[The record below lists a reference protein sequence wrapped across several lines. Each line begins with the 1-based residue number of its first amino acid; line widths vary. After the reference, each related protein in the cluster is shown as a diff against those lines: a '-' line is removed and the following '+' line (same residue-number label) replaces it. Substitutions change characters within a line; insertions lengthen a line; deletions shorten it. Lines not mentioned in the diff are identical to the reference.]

1 MGALRF
7 ATGRRVTIPTAITG
21 NAGTGLYSFRV
32 RSGPAGIT
40 LPATGVAGFIGTS
53 QATGSNGLATNPS
66 GQLRVYRSGTNLYG
80 STTALITSGVQFD
93 YTLTHLANGNWDI
106 FNNLTG
112 SATGQSGTY
121 TQTQA
126 WSGGVNALNQLGRS
140 SNTNTVYLVGDMEI
154 IAVTGLANAQEWQAD
169 LSGGTGLTLPT
180 VSGTNNGTLDGFGA
194 TDADNW
200 IGFTSAITST
210 INYDLGDFGFAAS
223 ANVTA
228 PVFTAAVDYDL
239 GAFGFDVSASN
250 SVPLVSA
257 DIAYS
262 IGDFGFDVV
271 ADNLAPSGG
280 ATVNFSIGD
289 FGFSVDAS
297 SSVPVVSAEAVF
309 DLGDFGFAVVAS
321 IASNNESASVAFDL
335 GSFGFAAS
343 ASVINPPIT
352 ATTAFD
358 MGNFGFSIVAA
369 LAAELATETGSKAFQ
384 RLVASRIDVD
394 AETGKVTVLNDD
406 GSASSLDLAGLKAE
420 LGNDPSYAPLLKS
433 GVVTFGGGN
442 ANGSQSGSASF
453 AAGKFGGSRDER
465 RQAIKAKFKLP
476 E

>member
-40 LPATGVAGFIGTS
+40 VPASGIAGFLGTD
-53 QATGSNGLATNPS
+53 QATGSNGPVVNAS
-66 GQLRVYRSGTNLYG
+66 GQIRVYRSGANLYG

-93 YTLTHLANGNWDI
+93 YTLTHLANGSWDI

-121 TQTQA
+121 TQSQV
-126 WSGGVNALNQLGRS
+126 WSNGANALNQIGRS
-140 SNTNTVYLVGDMEI
+140 SNTNAVYLVGDMEI

-210 INYDLGDFGFAAS
+210 VSYDIGDFGFAIS
-223 ANVTA
+223 ADNTA
-228 PVFTAAVDYDL
+228 PVFSATVDYDL

-271 ADNLAPSGG
+271 ADNLTPSGG
-280 ATVNFSIGD
+280 ATINFSIGD
-289 FGFSVDAS
+289 FGFSVDAN
-297 SSVPVVSAEAVF
+297 SSVPVVSADAAF
-309 DLGDFGFAVVAS
+309 DLGGFGFAVVAS
-321 IASNNESASVAFDL
+321 IASNDESASVAFDL

-358 MGNFGFSIVAA
+358 MGSFGFSVFATQPSEAA
-369 LAAELATETGSKAFQ
+369 PQDGASITFTEK
-384 RLVASRIDVD
+384 SRTIRFT
-394 AETGKVTVLNDD
+394 ENSRTI
-406 GSASSLDLAGLKAE
+406 
-420 LGNDPSYAPLLKS
+420 
-433 GVVTFGGGN
+433 
-442 ANGSQSGSASF
+442 
-453 AAGKFGGSRDER
+453 KF
-465 RQAIKAKFKLP
+465 
-476 E
+476 

>member
-7 ATGRRVTIPTAITG
+7 ATGRRVTIPTAMTG
-21 NAGTGLYSFRV
+21 NAGAGLYSFRV

-40 LPATGVAGFIGTS
+40 LPASGVAGFIGTS
-53 QATGSNGLATNPS
+53 QATGSNGLATNAS

-80 STTALITSGVQFD
+80 STTALIVSGVQFD

-126 WSGGVNALNQLGRS
+126 WSGGTNGLNQFGRS
-140 SNTNTVYLVGDMEI
+140 SNTNAVYLVGDMEI
-154 IAVTGLANAQEWQAD
+154 IAVTGLTNAQEWQAD

-200 IGFTSAITST
+200 IGFTSAVTST
-210 INYDLGDFGFAAS
+210 ISCDIGDFGFAIS
-223 ANVTA
+223 AGNTA
-228 PVFTAAVDYDL
+228 PAFSSSVNCDI
-239 GAFGFDVSASN
+239 GAFGFNVSASN

-297 SSVPVVSAEAVF
+297 SSVPVVSADAVF
-309 DLGDFGFAVVAS
+309 DLGDFGFSVVAN

-352 ATTAFD
+352 AATAFD
-358 MGNFGFSIVAA
+358 MGSFGFSIFATQPSEAA
-369 LAAELATETGSKAFQ
+369 PQDGASITFTEKSRTISFVEL
-384 RLVASRIDVD
+384 SRSIRFV
-394 AETGKVTVLNDD
+394 E
-406 GSASSLDLAGLKAE
+406 
-420 LGNDPSYAPLLKS
+420 
-433 GVVTFGGGN
+433 
-442 ANGSQSGSASF
+442 
-453 AAGKFGGSRDER
+453 GSR
-465 RQAIKAKFKLP
+465 AIKF
-476 E
+476 